1 MVLHYFSRKENKDKE
16 LAFSIYNSIIE
27 VVKQTIEL
35 HSIVLK
41 KDFNSSFELS
51 SIYLFSLFYLS
62 KKNKSKNLN
71 NVMQE
76 LMNYFINDLD
86 QSLREKG
93 IGDMSIGK
101 YVKSYVKRFYFRVSL
116 LEKIFDKNSKDEF
129 IQYINNLDIICS
141 NKDSIQFSNIF
152 FDKVTKILKN
162 SKKQDFNGNIIKDL
176 LI

>member
-1 MVLHYFSRKENKDKE
+1 MVLHYFGRKENKDKE

-27 VVKQTIEL
+27 AVKQIIKL
-35 HSIVLK
+35 NSIVLK

-62 KKNKSKNLN
+62 KNNKSKNLN

-86 QSLREKG
+86 RSLREKG
-93 IGDMSIGK
+93 IGDMNIGK

-116 LEKIFDKNSKDEF
+116 LEKIFDKNNKDEF
-129 IQYINNLDIICS
+129 IQYINNLDIIYS
-141 NKDSIQFSNIF
+141 HKDSIKFSNLF
-152 FDKVTKILKN
+152 FDKITKILKN
-162 SKKQDFNGNIIKDL
+162 SKKQDINGKIINDL